1 MALREILMLHGGSA
15 GVSTEDF
22 SSDSGFELNEVLNKG
37 EREIDLNMHV
47 LENELE
53 PVRKRPKIE
62 DPSNSFMD
70 NTVLE
75 VIGGDCDINVKDENA
90 ECLLPPVKVNGQLDS
105 SSTKVEPQSSI
116 YGSSPHSEG
125 NHVAEVYNQ
134 FEDKRFIEEP
144 VIPKHQEDNVE
155 VLDLVKQARHSWIK
169 NFEFLQDCTIR
180 FLCVLSLD
188 R

>member
-1 MALREILMLHGGSA
+1 MLHGGSA
-15 GVSTEDF
+15 GVSTAEF
-22 SSDSGFELNEVLNKG
+22 SSDNGFELKEVLNKETR
-37 EREIDLNMHV
+37 EREIDLNMQFS
-47 LENELE
+47 ENELE
-53 PVRKRPKIE
+53 PLRKRPKIE
-62 DPSNSFMD
+62 DPSKSFID

-75 VIGGDCDINVKDENA
+75 VMGGDYDIKVKDEDT
-90 ECLLPPVKVNGQLDS
+90 EFLLAPVKVNGEIDS

-116 YGSSPHSEG
+116 DGSSSQSEI
-125 NHVAEVYNQ
+125 NHVVEVNNH
-134 FEDKRFIEEP
+134 FEDKTFIEEP
-144 VIPKHQEDNVE
+144 LMPNKHQEENLE